1 MKEVYIIQMIKTG
14 SNVLYSLLIFE
25 YGQLSKPRRAEAEAR
40 LLGKRIWKLISFL
53 HFSFEEFSVIVKQ
66 NLAW

>member
-40 LLGKRIWKLISFL
+40 LLGKRIWKLKSF
-53 HFSFEEFSVIVKQ
+53 FTFQF
-66 NLAW
+66 